1 MKPYHAWT
9 TTNPGTFMPS
19 CLAISYVGSV
29 FLSHWPDVS
38 IQPST
43 GTPRWP
49 SQGSVPI
56 PMGPPEYNWMP
67 FGFSKAPATFQRLM
81 QTISCKDQ
89 LYIRLHFGVLGQLRF
104 CSNSIADHLAWASL
118 SEDEG
123 PWVQYTRREVSVIS
137 KLSQVPWLCGVI
149 WGRGNWPSKH
159 RSSSAFPRCSDGLVG
174 VSIVLSSVHSRL
186 SVDSTATPSAGYQNS
201 RRGKQQETRHW
212 EGNLRVSLPQLS
224 G

>member
-1 MKPYHAWT
+1 MSSYLLRRIHKSLDVLVRAQY
-9 TTNPGTFMPS
+9 FS
-19 CLAISYVGSV
+19 AIDLTSAYNQVQV
-29 FLSHWPDVS
+29 RQDTRQRSHPNGPTWVQLDVVRVKQS
-38 IQPST
+38 DCHL
-43 GTPRWP
+43 
-49 SQGSVPI
+49 
-56 PMGPPEYNWMP
+56 PEADADNVLWRP
-67 FGFSKAPATFQRLM
+67 VVCS
-81 QTISCKDQ
+81 
-89 LYIRLHFGVLGQLRF
+89 FGVLGQLRF

-123 PWVQYTRREVSVIS
+123 PWVQYTRREVSVIP
-137 KLSQVPWLCGVI
+137 KLRQVPWLCGVI

-174 VSIVLSSVHSRL
+174 VGIVLSTVHSRL
-186 SVDSTATPSAGYQNS
+186 SVDSTTTPSAGHQNP

>member
-1 MKPYHAWT
+1 MTVTRQRSH
-9 TTNPGTFMPS
+9 PS
-19 CLAISYVGSV
+19 
-29 FLSHWPDVS
+29 
-38 IQPST
+38 
-43 GTPRWP
+43 
-49 SQGSVPI
+49 
-56 PMGPPEYNWMP
+56 GPTWVQLDAVRVQQSACHLPEADADNLL
-67 FGFSKAPATFQRLM
+67 QRPVVHSL
-81 QTISCKDQ
+81 
-89 LYIRLHFGVLGQLRF
+89 GVLGQLRF

-123 PWVQYTRREVSVIS
+123 PGDQYTRREVSVIP
-137 KLSQVPWLCGVI
+137 KLRRVPWLSGVI

-186 SVDSTATPSAGYQNS
+186 SVNSTTTPSAGYQNS

-212 EGNLRVSLPQLS
+212 REIWGSLPQLS